1 MFHHLRSHVQRHQ
14 LVLTTPIPSMGR
26 VYIYLHEWLKI
37 SWYSCWY
44 TYTMEINVGL
54 PWCFFFQGHRFLGD
68 VPSWRWGGTCVED
81 WIRSLARFP
90 CGGGRHHPRWVK
102 KGRCAKGGGKRPVK
116 EGSGT
121 EVYKI
126 FIYIHL
132 KKHPCFLK
140 INISYPYYEGHA
152 TIKIIS
158 ESSDLLW
165 KATR

>member
-1 MFHHLRSHVQRHQ
+1 MFLRDDGEARVLKTGSEAWRDSRVEEADTIRVEWRKGDVQRVEEN
-14 LVLTTPIPSMGR
+14 VLS
-26 VYIYLHEWLKI
+26 
-37 SWYSCWY
+37 SS
-44 TYTMEINVGL
+44 
-54 PWCFFFQGHRFLGD
+54 
-68 VPSWRWGGTCVED
+68 
-81 WIRSLARFP
+81 
-90 CGGGRHHPRWVK
+90 
-102 KGRCAKGGGKRPVK
+102 
-116 EGSGT
+116 SGT